1 MTFCCYK
8 STIKNLLRS
17 PTFWLCFCVL
27 IVVSIE
33 SGLRASHGIYDQTIK
48 EVIYD
53 TDPRYILEYKPFIQ
67 WINNGVSRLI
77 SYMLPIFCVATTAIV
92 LSRDYGDR
100 FYEVEKA
107 AGIKPFTYCIARI
120 AALLT
125 INAIVSILSSFLVIH
140 LYVITRGG
148 VFGMGLFDYVA
159 ESTLRILRTD
169 IMRVLPCILFYICLT
184 YLLGT
189 LFKNNVVAS
198 TGGMAYAIFCYAHSY
213 FNITKD
219 GFFIDFIVPNP
230 SKLQNYLHYYDT
242 EWFDDV
248 IVLLNTSSQEAF
260 ACIGILLSFSL
271 LFFLISYL
279 RIRKRTV

>member
-1 MTFCCYK
+1 M
-8 STIKNLLRS
+8 RS

-77 SYMLPIFCVATTAIV
+77 SYMLPIFCVATTSIV

-120 AALLT
+120 SALLT
-125 INAIVSILSSFLVIH
+125 INTIVSILASFLVIH

-148 VFGMGLFDYVA
+148 VFDIGLLDYVA

-169 IMRVLPCILFYICLT
+169 IMRVLPCILFYTCLT
-184 YLLGT
+184 YFLGT
-189 LFKNNVVAS
+189 LFKNSVVAS
-198 TGGMAYAIFCYAHSY
+198 IGAMTYAIFCYAHSY

-271 LFFLISYL
+271 LFTLVSYL

>member
-17 PTFWLCFCVL
+17 PTFWLCFGVL

-125 INAIVSILSSFLVIH
+125 INTIVSILASFLVIH

-148 VFGMGLFDYVA
+148 VFDIGLLDYVA

-169 IMRVLPCILFYICLT
+169 TMRVLPCILFYICLT

-189 LFKNNVVAS
+189 LFKNTVVAS